1 MLAVVHARSS
11 ESTLQYHTPYIYE
24 IVVYDINVGLIDF
37 ISALTQEFLQFEY
50 IGIVTIVRCSD
61 NGSLVIVRIPS
72 SFD

>member
-1 MLAVVHARSS
+1 MLGAVRARYN
-11 ESTLQYHTPYIYE
+11 TILHIYE

-37 ISALTQEFLQFEY
+37 ISALTQEFLLFEY

-61 NGSLVIVRIPS
+61 NGSLVIVRIPF